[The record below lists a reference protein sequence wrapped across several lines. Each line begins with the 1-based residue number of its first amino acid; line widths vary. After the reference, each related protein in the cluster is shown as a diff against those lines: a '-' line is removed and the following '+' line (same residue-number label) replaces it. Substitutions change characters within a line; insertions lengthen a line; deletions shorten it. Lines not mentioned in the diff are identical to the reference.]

1 MDIETI
7 VISVVT
13 ISVSIV
19 AVAISYVDMRRRL
32 RQEREFSKSMADLII
47 TLREESELFR
57 KQSKTSED
65 IKRQE
70 LLFKQGQ
77 QQWKQITDIG
87 KLVGWV
93 IKQTQNDDYENNEE
107 DEEEN

>member
-7 VISVVT
+7 VISIVT

-19 AVAISYVDMRRRL
+19 AVVITYIDMRRRL
-32 RQEREFSKSMADLII
+32 RQEREFSKSMADLIN
-47 TLREESELFR
+47 TLREELELSR

-107 DEEEN
+107 EEEED